1 MIYNMVNEYPLPV
14 TPKFRGGSILTTPSS
29 RAAGLRKAMDALPMA
44 GCLLASSMTAEAGQ
58 PLRTQLGGTIR
69 TVHDADA
76 LPGIAKYQIR
86 RQQATAPRILFI
98 CTGAVHDLFCLRIA
112 NVRSSSTKL
121 SVLINQ
127 RIRRV
132 YHGIETNSQRE
143 KVGVI
148 FLKML
153 HIEDPFPN

>member
-76 LPGIAKYQIR
+76 LLCCRCPARDRQISDTTPASDSAQNTFHLHWR
-86 RQQATAPRILFI
+86 
-98 CTGAVHDLFCLRIA
+98 GA
-112 NVRSSSTKL
+112 
-121 SVLINQ
+121 
-127 RIRRV
+127 
-132 YHGIETNSQRE
+132 
-143 KVGVI
+143 
-148 FLKML
+148 
-153 HIEDPFPN
+153 